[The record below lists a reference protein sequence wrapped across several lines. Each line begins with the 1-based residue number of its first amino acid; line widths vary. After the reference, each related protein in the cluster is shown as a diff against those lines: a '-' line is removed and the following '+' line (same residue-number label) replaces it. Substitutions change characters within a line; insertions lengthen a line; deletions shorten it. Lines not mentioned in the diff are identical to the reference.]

1 MHLDEERVQRLI
13 DGELSRPAEASAREH
28 LATCA
33 ECRARVDAAKRE
45 QAEVE
50 ALLRAVD
57 DPPPGVDAD
66 AIAATAEARARARR
80 AGRLR
85 WAAGVVLALCVGG
98 AAYAVPGSP
107 LPALVQAVVVW
118 IGGGEAPAPPAPAPI
133 ETAEP
138 RVAGISVA
146 PGDALAILFTSRQA
160 DGRVRV
166 SLADG
171 PEVVV
176 RAPLG
181 AATFSSD
188 ADRLVIDNAGPSA
201 TFEIEIPRAAPRVEI
216 QVAGERIF
224 LKDGER
230 VTGAAGGTMD
240 APGPHVLPLAP

>member
-1 MHLDEERVQRLI
+1 MHLDDERVQRLI
-13 DGELSRPAEASAREH
+13 DGEMSPAAATTAREH
-28 LATCA
+28 LARCA
-33 ECRARVDAAKRE
+33 DCRGRVDAAKRE
-45 QAEVE
+45 QDEVQ
-50 ALLRAVD
+50 ALLRTVD
-57 DPPPGVDAD
+57 DPPPRVDAE
-66 AIAATAEARARARR
+66 AIAATAEARARS
-80 AGRLR
+80 AGLLR